1 MDVAYAA
8 MRDEIDSMAA
18 VGTGEIRIDGLIP
31 LADGLNFVM
40 ERLRVYLQP

>member
-1 MDVAYAA
+1 VAYAA

-18 VGTGEIRIDGLIP
+18 VGAGEIRIDGLIP

-40 ERLRVYLQP
+40 ERMRVYLQP

>member
-1 MDVAYAA
+1 

-18 VGTGEIRIDGLIP
+18 VGTGEITIDGLIP

-40 ERLRVYLQP
+40 ERMRVYLQP

>member
-1 MDVAYAA
+1 MDIAYAA

-18 VGTGEIRIDGLIP
+18 VGNGQIKVDGLIP